1 MTFDPVI
8 SVICALILSYVFVV
22 ASFHKWQSISEFKRT
37 LSDYQVV
44 PDRLVSIFIYAIPVI
59 ELITGIALLIPISS
73 GLAAISASAL
83 LCIYIFA
90 IGINLLKGRRTIDCG
105 CGGTEQ
111 KQNISEWL
119 LLRNGLLLFL
129 AYCITASVQAREL
142 FWFDWAVVFLAAVV
156 GCLFYNII
164 NQLLVNKD
172 LLKVLRT
179 HG

>member
-1 MTFDPVI
+1 MQFDPVI
-8 SVICALILSYVFVV
+8 PITCSLILSYVFVV
-22 ASFHKWQSISEFKRT
+22 ASFHKCQNIAGFKQT

-44 PDRLVSIFIYAIPVI
+44 PDSLLSLFVYSIPAV
-59 ELITGIALLIPISS
+59 EMITGIALLIPISS
-73 GLAAISASAL
+73 GLAATSASAL

-90 IGINLLKGRRTIDCG
+90 IGINLFKGRRTIDCG

-119 LLRNGLLLFL
+119 LLRNCLLLFL
-129 AYCITASVQAREL
+129 AYCITASVQARQL
-142 FWFDWAVVFLAAVV
+142 FWFDWTVVFLAAVV

>member
-1 MTFDPVI
+1 MQIDPVI
-8 SVICALILSYVFVV
+8 AITCSLILSYVFVV
-22 ASFHKWQSISEFKRT
+22 ASFHKFQNISEFKQT
-37 LSDYQVV
+37 LSDYQVI
-44 PDRLVSIFIYAIPVI
+44 PDSLLSFFIYSIPTL
-59 ELITGIALLIPISS
+59 EMLTGITLLIPISS
-73 GLAAISASAL
+73 GLAAISASFL
-83 LCIYIFA
+83 LLVYMVA
-90 IGINLLKGRRTIDCG
+90 IGINLIKGRRSIDCG

-119 LLRNGLLLFL
+119 LLRNGLLIFL

-142 FWFDWAVVFLAAVV
+142 LWFDWTVVLLAAII